1 METFVVVIVILAMIA
16 VGVFLIHRLN
26 SQHSER
32 IAAFHYARSG
42 TPVAGPGPPP
52 PTPRRTRGRM
62 VVATAVAD
70 DSTPGAAPLRFP
82 PGTRGRGQSAGLPPA
97 ASVGG
102 REAGEKT

>member
-42 TPVAGPGPPP
+42 TPVAGPGPSPATPRKTRGGRPSRRRSRTAPP
-52 PTPRRTRGRM
+52 P
-62 VVATAVAD
+62 
-70 DSTPGAAPLRFP
+70 APHL
-82 PGTRGRGQSAGLPPA
+82 
-97 ASVGG
+97 
-102 REAGEKT
+102 